1 MARLTGNIILTLFL
15 LLSFSN
21 HSAIAQITGTII
33 DSSDG
38 QPVIGATVSDFY
50 GRVLTKADTEGRFML
65 PQNVVQRVIVTSVG
79 YKRLEHVFQKGSCEA
94 VIMMEPEAMQLEGV
108 TVKAKREK
116 YRRKDNPAVELMRK
130 VIAAKRK
137 TDLQNKDYYQYKNYQ
152 KISAGFNDLKQE
164 DLQRGIFKNRPWL
177 NNHLEVSQYNN
188 KLTLPITVEET
199 VMEKLYRKLP
209 RFEKDIVRGHRISGV
224 SNLFQTGEIINVIL
238 KDFFCDIDIYDNE
251 IRFLHHAFS
260 SPIGRDAITFYY
272 YYITDTVIVER
283 DSCYQV
289 DFFPANQQDFG
300 FKGKLFVMA
309 DGSYQVRR
317 CEMSFPKSSDVN
329 WIDNMR
335 CIQEF
340 MLLDTGEWVLGHDDM
355 IAEMKITKNAAKAII
370 IRNTRRSDYS
380 FSPLPDSLM
389 HDNKSIISVIDAEKR
404 PFLYWEKY
412 RNGTMTRGEYAVDSL
427 VTEMYKIRGFK
438 YLMVGM
444 KMLFENFIE
453 TGGEYSPSK
462 FDIGPVFSTVSSNF
476 YDGLRLRLGGQT
488 TANLHPHL
496 FLKGYYAHAFK
507 SKENYYD
514 TQLIYSFN
522 SPKYQPYEFPKRT
535 LTFESMRDVAL
546 PSDKFIDSDKDN
558 VFTSVKTTDIDK
570 MFLYNRQ
577 SVRFDYEWLNGFKLY
592 GETKTE
598 EVKPLGNIAFK
609 PMDRITQ
616 LSYIRYSEGTIG
628 LRYAPDETHLTT
640 KQQRWAINY
649 SSPIIRLQHTKG
661 FEGLL
666 GGQYNYNYTEF
677 ELTKPFWLPMG
688 FGCIESRLLV
698 GIQWNQVPFPLLIMP
713 ATNVSIYK
721 SKNIFDLINNMEFLT
736 DRFLSW
742 ELIWDLQGKLFNRIP
757 LLKKMKCRECLG
769 LKCLWGNLS
778 DKNNPYLTNNVS
790 SNILMPFPDGSYIM
804 NPNNPYWEFSVGVH
818 NILNILH
825 VEYIRRLN
833 YLDLPTANKQ
843 AVKFAL
849 EFKF

>member
-260 SPIGRDAITFYY
+260 SPIGRDAITFYH

-661 FEGLL
+661 F
-666 GGQYNYNYTEF
+666 
-677 ELTKPFWLPMG
+677 
-688 FGCIESRLLV
+688 
-698 GIQWNQVPFPLLIMP
+698 
-713 ATNVSIYK
+713 
-721 SKNIFDLINNMEFLT
+721 
-736 DRFLSW
+736 
-742 ELIWDLQGKLFNRIP
+742 
-757 LLKKMKCRECLG
+757 
-769 LKCLWGNLS
+769 
-778 DKNNPYLTNNVS
+778 
-790 SNILMPFPDGSYIM
+790 
-804 NPNNPYWEFSVGVH
+804 
-818 NILNILH
+818 
-825 VEYIRRLN
+825 
-833 YLDLPTANKQ
+833 
-843 AVKFAL
+843 
-849 EFKF
+849 

>member
-251 IRFLHHAFS
+251 IRFLHYAFS
-260 SPIGRDAITFYY
+260 SPIGRDAITFYH

-427 VTEMYKIRGFK
+427 VTEMYKIRGFE

-609 PMDRITQ
+609 PMD
-616 LSYIRYSEGTIG
+616 
-628 LRYAPDETHLTT
+628 
-640 KQQRWAINY
+640 
-649 SSPIIRLQHTKG
+649 
-661 FEGLL
+661 
-666 GGQYNYNYTEF
+666 
-677 ELTKPFWLPMG
+677 
-688 FGCIESRLLV
+688 
-698 GIQWNQVPFPLLIMP
+698 
-713 ATNVSIYK
+713 
-721 SKNIFDLINNMEFLT
+721 
-736 DRFLSW
+736 
-742 ELIWDLQGKLFNRIP
+742 
-757 LLKKMKCRECLG
+757 
-769 LKCLWGNLS
+769 
-778 DKNNPYLTNNVS
+778 
-790 SNILMPFPDGSYIM
+790 
-804 NPNNPYWEFSVGVH
+804 
-818 NILNILH
+818 
-825 VEYIRRLN
+825 
-833 YLDLPTANKQ
+833 
-843 AVKFAL
+843 
-849 EFKF
+849 

>member
-260 SPIGRDAITFYY
+260 SPIGRDAITFYH

-640 KQQRWAINY
+640 KQQ
-649 SSPIIRLQHTKG
+649 L
-661 FEGLL
+661 
-666 GGQYNYNYTEF
+666 
-677 ELTKPFWLPMG
+677 
-688 FGCIESRLLV
+688 
-698 GIQWNQVPFPLLIMP
+698 
-713 ATNVSIYK
+713 
-721 SKNIFDLINNMEFLT
+721 
-736 DRFLSW
+736 
-742 ELIWDLQGKLFNRIP
+742 
-757 LLKKMKCRECLG
+757 
-769 LKCLWGNLS
+769 
-778 DKNNPYLTNNVS
+778 
-790 SNILMPFPDGSYIM
+790 
-804 NPNNPYWEFSVGVH
+804 
-818 NILNILH
+818 
-825 VEYIRRLN
+825 
-833 YLDLPTANKQ
+833 
-843 AVKFAL
+843 
-849 EFKF
+849 

>member
-1 MARLTGNIILTLFL
+1 MARLIGNITLIAFFL
-15 LLSFSN
+15 LSVSIQP
-21 HSAIAQITGTII
+21 AIAQLRGIVI
-33 DSSDG
+33 DSSDSL
-38 QPVIGATVSDFY
+38 PIAGATVSDFY
-50 GRVLTKADTEGRFML
+50 GRVLTKADMEGRFIL
-65 PQNVVQRVIVTSVG
+65 PQNMEQRVIVTSVG
-79 YKRLEHVFQKGSCEA
+79 YKRLEYSFKSEPYEA
-94 VIMMEPEAMQLEGV
+94 IIAMEPVTMQLNEV
-108 TVKAKREK
+108 TVKAKRER
-116 YRRKDNPAVELMRK
+116 YQRKNNPAVELMRK
-130 VIAAKRK
+130 VIAAKQK
-137 TDLQNKDYYQYKNYQ
+137 TSLRNRDYYRYTNYQ

-164 DLQRGIFKNRPWL
+164 DLQRGLFKGRPWL

-188 KLTLPITVEET
+188 KLTLPVMVEET
-199 VMEKLYRKLP
+199 VIERLYCKSP
-209 RFEKDIVRGHRISGV
+209 RFEKEIVHAHRISGV

-238 KDFFCDIDIYDNE
+238 KDYFNDIDIYDNE

-260 SPIGRDAITFYY
+260 SPIGRDAITFYH
-272 YYITDTVIVER
+272 YYITDTILVAR
-283 DSCYQV
+283 DTCYQV
-289 DFFPANQQDFG
+289 DFFPVNQQDFG
-300 FKGKLFVMA
+300 FKGKLLVMA
-309 DGSYQVRR
+309 DGSYQIRR

-340 MLLDTGEWVLGHDDM
+340 VLLDTGEWVLGHDDM
-355 IAEMKITKNAAKAII
+355 IAEMEITKNAAKAII
-370 IRNTRRSDYS
+370 IRNTRRSNFS

-389 HDNKSIISVIDAEKR
+389 HDNRSVVSTIDAEKR
-404 PFLYWEKY
+404 PFLYWENY
-412 RNGTMTRGEYAVDSL
+412 RKGTMTRGEYAVDSL

-438 YLMVGM
+438 NLMIGM

-453 TGGEYSPSK
+453 TGSEYSPSK
-462 FDIGPVFSTVSSNF
+462 FDIGPVFSTLSSNF
-476 YDGLRLRLGGQT
+476 NDGLRFRFGGQT

-514 TQLIYSFN
+514 VQLIYSFS
-522 SPKYQPYEFPKRT
+522 SPKYQPYEYPKRT
-535 LTFESMRDVAL
+535 LTIESMRDVAL
-546 PSDKFIDSDKDN
+546 PSDKFLDSDKDN

-577 SVRFDYEWLNGFKLY
+577 SVRLDYEWLNGFKVY
-592 GETKTE
+592 GEMRTE
-598 EVKPLGNIAFK
+598 KVRPLGIIAFK

-616 LSYIRYSEGTIG
+616 LSSIRYSEGTIG
-628 LRYAPDETHLTT
+628 LRYAPNETYFTT

-666 GGQYNYNYTEF
+666 GGQYNYNYTEM

-688 FGCIESRLLV
+688 FGCIEGRLLV
-698 GIQWNQVPFPLLIMP
+698 GVQWNQVPFPLLIMP

-721 SKNIFDLINNMEFLT
+721 SPNTFDLINNMEFLN

-742 ELIWDLQGKLFNRIP
+742 ELTWDLQGKLFNRIP
-757 LLKKMKCRECLG
+757 ILKMMKCRECLG
-769 LKCLWGNLS
+769 LKCLWGDLS
-778 DKNNPYLTNNVS
+778 DKNNPYLRNNIS
-790 SNILMPFPDGSYIM
+790 SSILMPFPDGSYIM
-804 NPNNPYWEFSVGVH
+804 DSNNPYWELSIGVH

-833 YLDLPTANKQ
+833 YLDLPTAKKQ